1 MNCVFKLWA
10 QTKPSFPQ
18 WPVSGISTAV
28 RSNNDYLQRGGSRFH
43 SQGRPLR
50 LLGLPCKPHQESIK
64 AGERAQM
71 QGLEQVRA
79 WTEQSAGIFTARC
92 REASDTLGIIC
103 EEVCLHPWSLMR
115 RHSLAVLNPGTSLP
129 PCSMLG
135 ISWENGRGGCVSE
148 VGSMSQSC
156 IRLQEITELQRSRH
170 ACKFV
175 SLKNNVYCIFSLYVC
190 CLIKITILKVA
201 AYVGVC
207 FSYTPGVPLQKFS

>member
-1 MNCVFKLWA
+1 
-10 QTKPSFPQ
+10 
-18 WPVSGISTAV
+18 
-28 RSNNDYLQRGGSRFH
+28 
-43 SQGRPLR
+43 
-50 LLGLPCKPHQESIK
+50 
-64 AGERAQM
+64 M

-115 RHSLAVLNPGTSLP
+115 RGHSLAVLNPDTSLP
-129 PCSMLG
+129 PCSKLG

-175 SLKNNVYCIFSLYVC
+175 SLKNNVYCIFFLYVC

-207 FSYTPGVPLQKFS
+207 FSYTPGVPLQKFSWLCTHTRANRKVSCVYHPLKHKTLTNVWLKTKYISNPTGKTQLTWRSLFTWDTSGERQEGQASP